1 MNLIG
6 LLAIRFISSSQINKF
21 LQTNKKVL
29 IYSLLR
35 CIMNMYSLVLLEDV
49 MSRVSKHNYYLDI
62 AETVAERCTCMRKKF
77 GAIIVKDDVIVSTG
91 YNGAPRGRQN
101 CSDLNC
107 CMRDKLNIPRGER
120 YELCRSVHAEANAII
135 AASRER
141 MLGATIYMACID
153 SKTGEL
159 VSGTNSCMMCKRLVI
174 NAGISQLIVRDTRD
188 DYRVIDVQSWIDDD
202 DSLSGIF
209 GY

>member
-1 MNLIG
+1 
-6 LLAIRFISSSQINKF
+6 
-21 LQTNKKVL
+21 
-29 IYSLLR
+29 
-35 CIMNMYSLVLLEDV
+35 MYSCAKTVIMYFKRGI

-62 AETVAERCTCMRKKF
+62 AQTVAERCTCLRKKY

-101 CSDLNC
+101 CSDLNY

-135 AASRER
+135 SASRER
-141 MLGATIYMACID
+141 MLGSTLYMVGVD
-153 SKTGEL
+153 SKSGEL
-159 VSGTNSCMMCKRLVI
+159 ISGTSSCMMCKRMVI
-174 NAGISQLIVRDTRD
+174 NAGISTVVVRDTNEEFRI
-188 DYRVIDVQSWIDDD
+188 IDVNEWIVDD